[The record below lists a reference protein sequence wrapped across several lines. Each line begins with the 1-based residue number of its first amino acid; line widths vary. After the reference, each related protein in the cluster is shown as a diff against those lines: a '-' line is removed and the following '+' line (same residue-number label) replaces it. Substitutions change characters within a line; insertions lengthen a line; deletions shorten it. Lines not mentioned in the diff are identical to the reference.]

1 MVFYYEE
8 VRSMSVPPQNRPSNL
23 SIAGI
28 ILLAIVIVIFFNY
41 FTTLFS
47 SIVTAQNDM
56 ISEVQSIDNNTS
68 IVLGGHISTL
78 QALTNETQSLYNP
91 VSNAATN
98 AWVIAVLVGMGILIT
113 AFELRHREQQYF

>member
-1 MVFYYEE
+1 
-8 VRSMSVPPQNRPSNL
+8 MSVPPQNRPSNL

>member
-1 MVFYYEE
+1 VVFYYEE